1 MVEYY
6 KKLWHIIKKGDYETC
21 QSLKSVANKELVIY
35 DYISENDY
43 KLIKDEND
51 ADINKCKNMMI
62 PFEDYYLDLFVSG
75 NIKLEANAL
84 RIHTIDGFME
94 RDIEV
99 SSDIKMGIECGG
111 SLVAKIGRIKS
122 IEAEFTGEAYALWTI
137 TQNSVTNVLQC
148 KYQGRR
154 VV

>member
-1 MVEYY
+1 
-6 KKLWHIIKKGDYETC
+6 
-21 QSLKSVANKELVIY
+21 
-35 DYISENDY
+35 
-43 KLIKDEND
+43 
-51 ADINKCKNMMI
+51 MI

-148 KYQGRR
+148 KYQGLYATIKTRFKNGSKDENSSDDYDTPSPEEKFLLHDGFTYEFKID
-154 VV
+154 